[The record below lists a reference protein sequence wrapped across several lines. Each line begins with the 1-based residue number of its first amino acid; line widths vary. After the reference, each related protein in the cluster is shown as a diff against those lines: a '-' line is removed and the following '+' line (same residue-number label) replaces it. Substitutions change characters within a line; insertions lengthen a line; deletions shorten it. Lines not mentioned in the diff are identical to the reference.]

1 MNGRARGDSGLE
13 RSEVRALDGLAVEGP
28 EDK

>member
-1 MNGRARGDSGLE
+1 MNGRARGDSGLG
-13 RSEVRALDGLAVEGP
+13 RSEVRVLDGLAVEGP